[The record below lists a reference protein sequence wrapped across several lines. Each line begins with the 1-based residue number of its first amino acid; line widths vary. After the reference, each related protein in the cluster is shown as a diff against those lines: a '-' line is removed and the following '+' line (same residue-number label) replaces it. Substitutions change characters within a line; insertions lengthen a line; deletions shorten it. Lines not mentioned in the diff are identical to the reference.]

1 MGIKISIILFFIAFM
16 LTLYVVYYL
25 LHFEKYI
32 SKKTKMKCLG
42 YVPLN
47 TNSRDLIIQSNLKSN
62 VIEYIKDIRDNILN
76 SGSNKVISIIS
87 CNKEEG
93 KSFIS
98 NNLAISLARINKKVL
113 IIDSDLRKI
122 SNKNEIFYLD
132 GVEGLS
138 DFIRSINMEDTL
150 TTLYKTKKYIMQT
163 QIPNLYVL
171 QNGTITVNSSELLKS
186 ENFYLL
192 LTLLK
197 EMYDYIIIDSTSFYE
212 NEDCL
217 TISSIADSNIFV
229 LDKKTLNF
237 TNLNYAK
244 EQILNNNGKILG
256 FILNRTNIKL
266 GKYYGKK
273 IKSKFGLYLEDS
285 SINQNK
291 KTIDDLITPIAKK
304 IKKNN
309 LNKFER
315 LHQELRDNILVED
328 FINDIEVNFNLKL
341 ENINDICININ
352 KRIDN
357 LLQKLEDNKN
367 SSNEI
372 ILDYLSKVENRLPS
386 SETTQNIFEN
396 INSLKQRL
404 DILKS
409 NQTNISNSIQY
420 ILDKIENVNYDNK
433 FEELKN
439 EINSFIKQISE
450 LKLQIENKN
459 YDEYFNNLEN
469 QILNIQTIIENI
481 NYDETFEDL
490 KTQIENNNFTTKFE
504 ISKLQNQNKKY
515 LNRLELIELYIKNS
529 NINKKLAYLKSQI
542 ENKNYD
548 EQFEE
553 LKNQI
558 NNINIDFQNIIFD
571 ENSEKIDNN
580 SNININKNNIIN
592 LEKFFTENNYTKTYS
607 YEGSISFDDLEN
619 LACDVIFL
627 NDSDELYKKF
637 GK

>member
-16 LTLYVVYYL
+16 LILYVVCYL

-62 VIEYIKDIRDNILN
+62 VIEYIKDIRNNILN
-76 SGSNKVISIIS
+76 SGPNQIISIIS

-113 IIDSDLRKI
+113 LIDSDLRKI

-138 DFIRSINMEDTL
+138 DFIHSINMEDTL

-192 LTLLK
+192 LSLLK

-217 TISSIADSNIFV
+217 TISSMADSNIFV

-285 SINQNK
+285 SINPNK

-309 LNKFER
+309 LNQFER

-357 LLQKLEDNKN
+357 LLQKLED
-367 SSNEI
+367 
-372 ILDYLSKVENRLPS
+372 
-386 SETTQNIFEN
+386 
-396 INSLKQRL
+396 
-404 DILKS
+404 
-409 NQTNISNSIQY
+409 
-420 ILDKIENVNYDNK
+420 
-433 FEELKN
+433 
-439 EINSFIKQISE
+439 
-450 LKLQIENKN
+450 NKN

-529 NINKKLAYLKSQI
+529 NINKKFAYLKSQI

-558 NNINIDFQNIIFD
+558 NNIKIDFQNIIFD
-571 ENSEKIDNN
+571 ENSEK
-580 SNININKNNIIN
+580 
-592 LEKFFTENNYTKTYS
+592 
-607 YEGSISFDDLEN
+607 
-619 LACDVIFL
+619 
-627 NDSDELYKKF
+627 
-637 GK
+637 